1 MTRPTMGNLFSGS
14 GTWELAAR
22 LFGIDV
28 VFEAEIEP
36 FPVELEAK
44 RFPEA
49 IQLGDVTKING
60 ADIPVVDILT
70 NSSPCQNLSVAGNR
84 EGLAGSESRLFTEAI
99 RITKEMRNAQ
109 KEKFDSGAIESI
121 RPRFWCLENVP
132 GMFSSNKGQDFR
144 TVIEEI
150 GRIVDPSVS
159 IPMPSNG
166 KWLHVGLVDGKG
178 WQVAWRELDSQYFGV
193 PQRRKRVF
201 IVADLRGHCAGQVLF
216 EREGMSW
223 DFAKIVEAWKDTSKG
238 IAERID
244 LASRI
249 VMGRVSDSDGD
260 MAVRE
265 RERVQQMIVRMDR

>member
-1 MTRPTMGNLFSGS
+1 MKRPTMGNLFSGS
-14 GTWELAAR
+14 GTWELAAKMC
-22 LFGIDV
+22 GIDV
-28 VFEAEIEP
+28 IFEAEIEP
-36 FPVELEAK
+36 FPVALEAK

-60 ADIPVVDILT
+60 AEIPVVDILT

-109 KEKFDSGAIESI
+109 KEKFDSGAIEFI

-159 IPMPSNG
+159 IPMPSKG
-166 KWLHVGLVDGKG
+166 KWSHCGLVDGEG
-178 WQVAWRELDSQYFGV
+178 WQIAWRELDSQYFGV

-201 IVADLRGHCAGQVLF
+201 LVADLGGHCAGQVLF

-223 DFAKIVEAWKDTSKG
+223 DFAEIVETWKDTSKG
-238 IAERID
+238 IADRID
-244 LASRI
+244 IASRI
-249 VMGRVSDSDGD
+249 VMGRVPNSDGD
-260 MAVRE
+260 MGIRE
-265 RERVQQMIVRMDR
+265 REIADDDCEDG